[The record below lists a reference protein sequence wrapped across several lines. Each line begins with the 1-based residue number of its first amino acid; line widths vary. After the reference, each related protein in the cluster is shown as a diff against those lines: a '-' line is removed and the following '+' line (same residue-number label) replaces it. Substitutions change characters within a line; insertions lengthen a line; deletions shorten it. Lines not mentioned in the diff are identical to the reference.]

1 MPKMVDHQFLQ
12 RIIALL
18 LVFQPALIKAFHIP
32 KSGNKIINTCLSMG
46 LYEDEIDWDADL
58 FGQIGK
64 SGNNKQL
71 TPDIDGSQKN
81 KDGAE
86 SDALD
91 DSNWDT
97 GQKSKS
103 KNNVKSMRE
112 QMKQSWG
119 VVDKKEEEG
128 KPNAD

>member
-32 KSGNKIINTCLSMG
+32 NSGKSMG

-64 SGNNKQL
+64 SGRKEL
-71 TPDIDGSQKN
+71 TNDGSQKSR
-81 KDGAE
+81 DGAE

-91 DSNWDT
+91 DSNWDM

-103 KNNVKSMRE
+103 TNDVKSMRE